1 MKKILVFA
9 ALFLNLGLFAQT
21 QSDELRRLNMTETQ
35 LKAHQLKLPNAA
47 DIRSNSAMDINVA
60 DADETQR
67 TIRKQFAAPPASG
80 VGGGTPTFDPNYFG
94 PIAHSML
101 KDKVIGYSYQIYKG
115 NSAIYTGIWNWAKS
129 PAEGNKGWTVDTRM
143 HVASTSKLMTAMG
156 MVKLLDKKG
165 ISLDASINPY
175 LPTYWTRGTGS
186 SNITFRQ
193 LLQHRSGLS
202 GENSR
207 CDYGF
212 MKEQIAKGPNVMPG
226 TYANVNFSIMRVI
239 ITIMD
244 GRLPASTKFALLNDE
259 FWDVI
264 STDYFQTY
272 LNKEVFSLAGLPTIG
287 FKPEVGGPTARAYA
301 SLTDQAGRDGNWST
315 VAGGA
320 GMYMSVSQVLK
331 VLGAFR
337 SGTIM
342 PAARAQYMLD
352 NGLGNNGYGNTTA
365 GRVYIRLGG
374 WNING
379 DEEQT
384 AIYCLPNNVNM
395 AVFINSPIKGYL
407 NANGSNRHVHD
418 MIYPAIVSSIH

>member
-21 QSDELRRLNMTETQ
+21 QNDELRRLNMTEAQ
-35 LKAHQLKLPNAA
+35 LRTHQLTLPDAS
-47 DIRSNSAMDINVA
+47 DIRSNSAMNINVA
-60 DADETQR
+60 DAEETQKA
-67 TIRKQFAAPPASG
+67 IHKQFAPPPANA
-80 VGGGTPTFDPNYFG
+80 GGGTPAFDPNYFG

-101 KDKVIGYSYQIYKG
+101 KDKVIGYSYQIYKA
-115 NSAIYTGIWNWAKS
+115 NNAIYTGIWNWAKS

-143 HVASTSKLMTAMG
+143 HVASTSKLMTAIG

-175 LPTYWTRGTGS
+175 LPTYWTRGVGS

-244 GRLPASTKFALLNDE
+244 GRLLANTTFPLLNDQ

-264 STDYFQTY
+264 ATDYFQTY

-301 SLTDQAGRDGNWST
+301 SLTDQTGRDGNWST

-320 GMYMSVSQVLK
+320 GMYMSVAQVLK

-337 SGTIM
+337 SGVIM

-352 NGLGNNGYGNTTA
+352 NGLGNNGFGTTTA

-379 DEEQT
+379 DEEQS

-407 NANGSNRHVHD
+407 NPNGSNRHVHD

>member
-21 QSDELRRLNMTETQ
+21 QSDELRRLNLTETQ
-35 LKAHQLKLPNAA
+35 LKAHQLVLPNAA
-47 DIRSNSAMDINVA
+47 DIRSNSVMDINVA
-60 DADETQR
+60 DAEETQR
-67 TIRKQFAAPPASG
+67 TIRKQFAAPAPSAA
-80 VGGGTPTFDPNYFG
+80 GGTPAFDANLFG
-94 PIAHSML
+94 PIVHSMI
-101 KDKVIGYSYQIYKG
+101 KDKVMGYSYQIYNG
-115 NSAIYTGIWNWAKS
+115 NSAIYTGIWNWSKS

-143 HVASTSKLMTAMG
+143 HIASTSKLMTAIG

-165 ISLDASINPY
+165 ISLDASINAY
-175 LPTYWTRGTGS
+175 LPTYWTRGVGS
-186 SNITFRQ
+186 SSITFRQ

-207 CDYGF
+207 CDYAF
-212 MKEQIAKGPNVMPG
+212 MKAQIAKGPNVMAG

-239 ITIMD
+239 ISVMD
-244 GRLPASTKFALLNDE
+244 GRLAANTNYFIFNDGM
-259 FWDVI
+259 WDTVT
-264 STDYFQTY
+264 TDYFQTY
-272 LNKEVFSLAGLPTIG
+272 LNQTVFSLAGLPTIG
-287 FKPEVGGPTARAYA
+287 FKPEVGGFIARAY
-301 SLTDQAGRDGNWST
+301 SSPTDQIGRDGNWST

-320 GMYMSVSQVLK
+320 GMYMSVAQVLK

-337 SGTIM
+337 SGVIM

-379 DEEQT
+379 DQEET

-395 AVFINSPIKGYL
+395 AVFINSPVKGFL
-407 NANGSNRHVHD
+407 NAEGEQRHVHD
-418 MIYPAIVSSIH
+418 IIYPAIVSSIH